1 MKKGLYILLCL
12 LLMLSILAGCEEAE
26 ESKQDISNAENS
38 KNVSEISE
46 EVSTEASDEIS
57 EVSEEELFV
66 IVDTRKETSG
76 ETDGLLDIDIIF
88 EDEDYAYYFGSSLE
102 TSSIIV
108 EYSDGTTQ
116 SVKEALAD
124 GNITITDLDRFGIRY
139 TKIPKTSN

>member
-1 MKKGLYILLCL
+1 MKKNKILCFLICCVL
-12 LLMLSILAGCEEAE
+12 VFCTFAGCEQAE
-26 ESKQDISNAENS
+26 ESKTDISDS
-38 KNVSEISE
+38 DISE
-46 EVSTEASDEIS
+46 TSKEVSTEASDEIS
-57 EVSEEELFV
+57 EVSEEEPFV